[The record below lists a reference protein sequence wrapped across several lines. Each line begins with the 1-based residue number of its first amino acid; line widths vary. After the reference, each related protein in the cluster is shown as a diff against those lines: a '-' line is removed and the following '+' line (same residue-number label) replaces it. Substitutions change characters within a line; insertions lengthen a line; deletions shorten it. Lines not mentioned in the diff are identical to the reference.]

1 MEPYVLWVGMER
13 AGSPQLREGPPESH
27 GTWGAAWL
35 RPRRGAPRAGYLR
48 PLLRPDVEGV
58 SHGPLLGE
66 LHAAS
71 DKLGVD
77 LLLHEH
83 PGGRRAA
90 LALVEEH
97 SLVGTLHCQV
107 HWREGVRGGGG
118 QREAIMSLGRGWQQ
132 LQL

>member
-1 MEPYVLWVGMER
+1 MYCGWAWSAQAPLSFER
-13 AGSPQLREGPPESH
+13 DPRNHTAPGA
-27 GTWGAAWL
+27 AAWL

-97 SLVGTLHCQV
+97 SLVGTLHRQV